1 MASRG
6 VCEGLQVF
14 RTRNE
19 NWALAEARS
28 QWPADEAQEL
38 AESARSSL
46 WTAEVDLSLTPLG
59 SKLLCGFFSAGMLDS
74 LPPSLGP
81 FFASLEKL
89 NGVPPE
95 FGRSYGEKGIFSW
108 ALGVAFEQ
116 I

>member
-1 MASRG
+1 MITPCGVIISMFFSDGRSRERRRRFAVASRG

-46 WTAEVDLSLTPLG
+46 WTAEVDLSHA
-59 SKLLCGFFSAGMLDS
+59 AG
-74 LPPSLGP
+74 
-81 FFASLEKL
+81 
-89 NGVPPE
+89 
-95 FGRSYGEKGIFSW
+95 
-108 ALGVAFEQ
+108 
-116 I
+116 

>member
-1 MASRG
+1 MGARRKAQALAVASRG

-19 NWALAEARS
+19 NWTLAEARS

-59 SKLLCGFFSAGMLDS
+59 SKLLCGFFSAGMLDYLFKTPKS
-74 LPPSLGP
+74 RPSLCV
-81 FFASLEKL
+81 S
-89 NGVPPE
+89 
-95 FGRSYGEKGIFSW
+95 
-108 ALGVAFEQ
+108 
-116 I
+116 